1 MVLKMEKPS
10 RGKTPMAKYIEE
22 NDSNGTIN
30 VKVVGVGNAGSN
42 IITRIYGKIE
52 GVKFVVL
59 NTDVN
64 ALKYAKADFKI
75 QIGEKTTHGRGTG
88 TDPEKGKFA
97 ANEDKEKITEAL
109 KNTNIVFLVAGL
121 GGGTGTGS
129 SPVIAKLAKDS
140 GAIVISIVTT
150 PFDFEGEKRI
160 SYAMS
165 GIQILESNVDTLVHI
180 PNQKLYE
187 IVENNISM
195 ADAFGRI
202 DERILNIITAISDL
216 IYKPK
221 LLDIDFADICSVV
234 ENAGKGI
241 VGLGYGKGE
250 GRIENAAR
258 DTINDP
264 LIEKVDIME
273 AKNILISIT
282 GSKDLS
288 LKEFGE
294 AMSIIQNRISSP
306 SRKLGVTIDPA
317 LENEVKITL
326 LATGIGSRQKEV
338 PKKHITEV
346 KKTEEELPLTPNI
359 TEDEDITD
367 IPPALRKKQGGIK

>member
-1 MVLKMEKPS
+1 MI
-10 RGKTPMAKYIEE
+10 KYIEE
-22 NDSNGTIN
+22 NESAGIIN

-42 IITRIYGKIE
+42 IISRIYGKIE
-52 GVKFVVL
+52 GVKFVIF

-109 KNTNIVFLVAGL
+109 KNTNIVFLIAGL

-129 SPVIAKLAKDS
+129 SPVIAKLAKDT
-140 GAIVISIVTT
+140 GAIIISIVTT

-160 SYAMS
+160 NFAIN
-165 GIQILESNVDTLVHI
+165 GIQTLEANVDTLIHI

-221 LLDIDFADICSVV
+221 LLDIDFADICAVV

-264 LIEKVDIME
+264 LIEKGDIME

-282 GSKDLS
+282 GSNDLS

-294 AMSIIQNRISSP
+294 AMSIIQSKISS
-306 SRKLGVTIDPA
+306 SSKKLGVTIDPA

-326 LATGIGSRQKEV
+326 LATGIGSRQKE
-338 PKKHITEV
+338 PTKKHITE
-346 KKTEEELPLTPNI
+346 KPGIESGELPLTAKQ
-359 TEDEDITD
+359 DDDVD
-367 IPPALRKKQGGIK
+367 IPPSMRNK

>member
-1 MVLKMEKPS
+1 MI
-10 RGKTPMAKYIEE
+10 KYIEE
-22 NDSNGTIN
+22 NDSDSTIN

-42 IITRIYGKIE
+42 IISRIYGRIE
-52 GVKFVVL
+52 GVKFVVF
-59 NTDVN
+59 NTDAQ
-64 ALKYAKADFKI
+64 ALKYAKADLKI

-88 TDPEKGKFA
+88 SDPEKGKFA
-97 ANEDKEKITEAL
+97 ANEDKEKIAEAL
-109 KNTNIVFLVAGL
+109 KNSNIVFLIAGL

-129 SPVIAKLAKDS
+129 SPVIAKQAKENS
-140 GAIVISIVTT
+140 ATGAIVIAIVTT

-160 SYAMS
+160 NYAMNGLS
-165 GIQILESNVDTLVHI
+165 VLEANVDTLIHI

-187 IVENNISM
+187 IVESDISM
-195 ADAFGRI
+195 ADAFYRI

-234 ENAGKGI
+234 ENAGRGI
-241 VGLGYGKGE
+241 VGLGHGKGE
-250 GRIENAAR
+250 GRIETAAR

-264 LIEKVDIME
+264 LIEKSDIME

-294 AMSIIQNRISSP
+294 AMNIIQNRISSP
-306 SRKLGVTIDPA
+306 SRKLGITIDPS

-326 LATGIGSRQKEV
+326 LATGIGSKQRET
-338 PKKHITEV
+338 KKPVQEIT
-346 KKTEEELPLTPNI
+346 KSNEELPLVKTMV
-359 TEDEDITD
+359 EEYEDID
-367 IPPALRKKQGGIK
+367 LPPALRKKRQRENK

>member
-1 MVLKMEKPS
+1 
-10 RGKTPMAKYIEE
+10 MAKYIEE
-22 NDSNGTIN
+22 NESNGVIN
-30 VKVVGVGNAGSN
+30 VKVVGVGNAGNN
-42 IITRIYGKIE
+42 IVSRIYGKIE
-52 GVKFVVL
+52 GVKFVVF
-59 NTDVN
+59 NTDAN
-64 ALKYAKADFKI
+64 ALKYAKADLKI

-97 ANEDKEKITEAL
+97 ANEDKEKISEAL

-129 SPVIAKLAKDS
+129 SPVIAKLAKENISS
-140 GAIVISIVTT
+140 GAIVIAIVTT

-160 SYAMS
+160 NFATN
-165 GIQILESNVDTLVHI
+165 GISALESNVDTLIHI

-187 IVENNISM
+187 IVEDNISM

-216 IYKPK
+216 ICKPK
-221 LLDIDFADICSVV
+221 LLDIDFADICTVV
-234 ENAGKGI
+234 ENAGRGI

-264 LIEKVDIME
+264 LIEKDDIME
-273 AKNILISIT
+273 ARNVLISIT
-282 GSKDLS
+282 GSKDLT

-294 AMSIIQNRISSP
+294 AMAIIQNRISSP
-306 SRKLGVTIDPA
+306 SKKLGITIDPS
-317 LENEVKITL
+317 LDNEVKITL
-326 LATGIGSRQKEV
+326 IATGIGSIPKE
-338 PKKHITEV
+338 PKKHIQET
-346 KKTEEELPLTPNI
+346 KSNEELPLGKVESEPY
-359 TEDEDITD
+359 DDD
-367 IPPALRKKQGGIK
+367 LAPSLRKKQGRG

>member
-1 MVLKMEKPS
+1 MI
-10 RGKTPMAKYIEE
+10 KYIEE
-22 NDSNGTIN
+22 NDSAGAIN

-42 IITRIYGKIE
+42 IISRIYGKIE
-52 GVKFVVL
+52 GVKFVVF

-97 ANEDKEKITEAL
+97 ANEDKEKITEVL

-129 SPVIAKLAKDS
+129 SPVIAKLAKDT
-140 GAIVISIVTT
+140 GAIIISIVTT
-150 PFDFEGEKRI
+150 PFDYEGEKRI
-160 SYAMS
+160 NFATQ
-165 GIQILESNVDTLVHI
+165 GIQILEASVDTLIHI

-195 ADAFGRI
+195 VDAFGRI
-202 DERILNIITAISDL
+202 DERILNIITSISDL

-264 LIEKVDIME
+264 LIEKGDIME

-288 LKEFGE
+288 LREFGE
-294 AMSIIQNRISSP
+294 AMSIIQSKISSP
-306 SRKLGVTIDPA
+306 SKKLGVTIDPT

-326 LATGIGSRQKEV
+326 LATGIGSSQKEI
-338 PKKHITEV
+338 PKKHISEKPTV
-346 KKTEEELPLTPNI
+346 DSGELPLTTI
-359 TEDEDITD
+359 DDDID
-367 IPPALRKKQGGIK
+367 IPPSMRKQRGWNK

>member
-1 MVLKMEKPS
+1 MI
-10 RGKTPMAKYIEE
+10 KYIEE
-22 NDSNGTIN
+22 NESAGTIN
-30 VKVVGVGNAGSN
+30 MKIVGVGNPGSN
-42 IITRIYGKIE
+42 IISRIYGKID
-52 GVKFVVL
+52 GVKFVIF

-64 ALKYAKADFKI
+64 SLKYAKADYKI
-75 QIGEKTTHGRGTG
+75 QIGEKTTQGRGTG
-88 TDPEKGKFA
+88 SDPEKGKFA
-97 ANEDKEKITEAL
+97 ASEDKDKITEVL
-109 KNTNIVFLVAGL
+109 KNTNIIFFVVGL

-129 SPVIAKLAKDS
+129 SPVIAKSARDS

-150 PFDFEGEKRI
+150 PFEFEGEKKTNIARDGLQ
-160 SYAMS
+160 A
-165 GIQILESNVDTLVHI
+165 LEANVDTLIHI

-202 DERILNIITAISDL
+202 DERVLNIITALSDL

-221 LLDIDFADICSVV
+221 LLEIDFADICSVV

-241 VGLGYGKGE
+241 VGLGYGTGE

-264 LIEKVDIME
+264 LIEQVDIME

-282 GSKDLS
+282 GSEDLS

-294 AMSIIQNRISSP
+294 AMSIIQKRISS
-306 SRKLGVTIDPA
+306 SSKKLGVTIDPT
-317 LENEVKITL
+317 LKNEVKITL
-326 LATGIGSRQKEV
+326 LATGIDSRQKETH
-338 PKKHITEV
+338 KKHAPE
-346 KKTEEELPLTPNI
+346 KKKEEGELPLTSPI
-359 TEDEDITD
+359 EQDQDID
-367 IPPALRKKQGGIK
+367 IPPALRKRQSGI